1 MQENERNKKDDNN
14 NNNNNKLKRSLMEEY
29 KWNDAERR
37 REIVQQ

>member
-14 NNNNNKLKRSLMEEY
+14 NNNNKLKRSLMEEY
-29 KWNDAERR
+29 EWNDAERR